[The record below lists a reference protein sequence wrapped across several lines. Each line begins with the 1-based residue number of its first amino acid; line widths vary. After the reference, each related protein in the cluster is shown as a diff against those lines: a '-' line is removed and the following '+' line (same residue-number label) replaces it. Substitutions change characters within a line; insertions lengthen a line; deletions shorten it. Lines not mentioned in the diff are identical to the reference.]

1 MKRIKPTMQHVSQKR
16 VYADYADA
24 DKLMRYAFDSNIKA
38 SRFGRLLETMRK
50 RDSFEQPNYPL
61 LIGALTAM
69 GDTEK
74 LRVLMDNYNYS
85 GIHPYYSFVNHG
97 GIIRETLIVSM
108 ILGKTAASRQLLS
121 EYLHEGFP
129 NAPVHI
135 GYDQCSLEF
144 KPLYY
149 TMLTKQYDLAA
160 VYMDL
165 LRKKLSNC
173 WCEEAAEDDMH
184 TDVDLTFISALLY
197 DEREF
202 VKVMLDS
209 GYRPG
214 SDAFAE
220 LAAYPAVFD
229 GYRKKYFSYYFP
241 ERKRPPKQKE
251 FLSRLLPGNELYRF
265 AYQVYDKF
273 GTENADRFFESID
286 FPKIT
291 DVSSST
297 LLINRICG
305 FDLSGEKPLD
315 EKCLMKLM
323 DDRLYITAD
332 MTNVV
337 EMTDENARIFEGKEI
352 IYDMRGYEDRLD
364 LSFPSNL
371 TNKMLK
377 QFLTQKLL
385 FDTGDKCSEFLRS
398 VLERNDSTLTALVIK
413 QGMITRENLSDV
425 IDFISENHLLNALN
439 EVHKA
444 SAEINVESEK

>member
-1 MKRIKPTMQHVSQKR
+1 MKRVKPTMQHLSQKH

-85 GIHPYYSFVNHG
+85 GIHPYYSFVG
-97 GIIRETLIVSM
+97 LRDIIREALVISM
-108 ILGKTAASRQLLS
+108 ILGKTAACGQLLS
-121 EYLHEGFP
+121 EYLNDGFP
-129 NAPVHI
+129 IAPVHM
-135 GYDQCSLEF
+135 GGDRCSLEF
-144 KPLYY
+144 RPLYY
-149 TMLTKQYDLAA
+149 TMLTKQYDLVD

-173 WCEEAAEDDMH
+173 WCEEAAEEDMH
-184 TDVDLTFISALLY
+184 ADVDLTFISALLY

-202 VKVMLDS
+202 VKVMLDG

-214 SDAFAE
+214 SYVFAE
-220 LAAYPAVFD
+220 LAAYPEAFD

-241 ERKRPPKQKE
+241 ERKRPPKQQE
-251 FLSRLLPGNELYRF
+251 FLSRLLTGNERYRF
-265 AYQVYDKF
+265 AYLVYDKF

-291 DVSSST
+291 AVSSSM
-297 LLINRICG
+297 LLINRMRG
-305 FDLSGEKPLD
+305 FNLSGEQPLD

-323 DDRLYITAD
+323 DDRLYIIGD

-337 EMTDENARIFEGKEI
+337 EMTEENACVFEGKEI
-352 IYDMRGYEDRLD
+352 IYDIRGHEDQLG
-364 LSFPSNL
+364 LGFPSNI

-377 QFLTQKLL
+377 QFLKQKLL
-385 FDTGDKCSEFLRS
+385 FDTDDKCSSFLQS
-398 VLERNDSTLTALVIK
+398 VLERNDSTLTVLAVK
-413 QGMITRENLSDV
+413 QGLITRENFSDV
-425 IDFISENHLLNALN
+425 IEFLSENRLLIALN
-439 EVHKA
+439 EIHK
-444 SAEINVESEK
+444 SDI